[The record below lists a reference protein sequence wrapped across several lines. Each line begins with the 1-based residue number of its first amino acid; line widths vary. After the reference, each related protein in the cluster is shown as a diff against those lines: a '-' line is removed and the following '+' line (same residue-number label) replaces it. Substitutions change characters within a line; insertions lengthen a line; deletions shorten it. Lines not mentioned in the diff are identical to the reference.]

1 MCASAASAGAG
12 RASTPFRP
20 FLQFSRR
27 PLPSGAASP
36 FCGPR
41 AYGGRRDKC
50 GTRRF
55 SVNSASPHLNWLSTF
70 GPIND
75 GGAAFI
81 LGAARWMAAG
91 ANRDPA
97 DAGGD
102 HNDSHLQG
110 LVRLG
115 GVHWCPLNLRLR
127 RQKSLFR
134 NRWLPWENTYA
145 APTGHHQIAQSYRM
159 VLPNMTLAHISHNR
173 DAGRSL
179 PPDRRALLRPSS
191 TGHRS
196 RPARPRSASASPW
209 PVAQRW
215 ARTAAA
221 LAALSRFL
229 ANPIADLGR

>member
-1 MCASAASAGAG
+1 MSMRAHAAPHQPEGQFTRLWRTFDVQRTVHGLLSMRLSNRMCASAASAGAG

-55 SVNSASPHLNWLSTF
+55 SVNSASPHLNRLSTF

-134 NRWLPWENTYA
+134 NRWLRIPMMPPGHTEVEASTCSDLMP
-145 APTGHHQIAQSYRM
+145 PT
-159 VLPNMTLAHISHNR
+159 VLR
-173 DAGRSL
+173 
-179 PPDRRALLRPSS
+179 
-191 TGHRS
+191 
-196 RPARPRSASASPW
+196 
-209 PVAQRW
+209 
-215 ARTAAA
+215 
-221 LAALSRFL
+221 
-229 ANPIADLGR
+229 